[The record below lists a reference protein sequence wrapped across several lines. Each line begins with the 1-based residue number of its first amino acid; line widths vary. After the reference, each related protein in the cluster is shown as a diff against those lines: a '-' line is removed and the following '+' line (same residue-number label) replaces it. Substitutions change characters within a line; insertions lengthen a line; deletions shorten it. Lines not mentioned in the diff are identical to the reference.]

1 MAGTVDS
8 ENKHTEE
15 NTVKISDFLEA
26 KALFEVVC
34 LLEGKDNTPAI
45 MEYLDFVKNKDQ

>member
-34 LLEGKDNTPAI
+34 LLEGN
-45 MEYLDFVKNKDQ
+45 VKKKLVDPYFLQNQDIP